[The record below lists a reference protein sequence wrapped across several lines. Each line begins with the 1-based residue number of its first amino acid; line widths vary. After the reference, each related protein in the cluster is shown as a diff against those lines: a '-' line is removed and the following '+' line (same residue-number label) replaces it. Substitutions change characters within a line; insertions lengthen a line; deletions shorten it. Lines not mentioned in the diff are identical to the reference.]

1 MIIIKAID
9 ARIIRILK
17 STDSDIT
24 WTQVALRIK
33 GGTLPMLGLGV
44 LTNPGTASPVTR
56 DGYPT
61 TQKRMPPLLP
71 GNVRTHLSPP
81 ITMNIRET
89 LWIELTL
96 IIVILG
102 SLLTERVLRAHYC
115 LLREDCSCLNSALRI
130 NA

>member
-24 WTQVALRIK
+24 WTQVTRRIK
-33 GGTLPMLGLGV
+33 GGSLPMLGLSV
-44 LTNPGTASPVTR
+44 LPNPGTASPVTR

-61 TQKRMPPLLP
+61 TQEGMPPLLP
-71 GNVRTHLSPP
+71 GDVRIHLSPP
-81 ITMNIRET
+81 VTMNIRET

-102 SLLTERVLRAHYC
+102 SLIIERVLRAHYC
-115 LLREDCSCLNSALRI
+115 LLREDCS
-130 NA
+130 

>member
-24 WTQVALRIK
+24 WTQVAIRIK
-33 GGTLPMLGLGV
+33 GGSIPMLGLDA
-44 LTNPGTASPVTR
+44 LTNPGTTSPVTC

-71 GNVRTHLSPP
+71 SDVRTHLSPP

-89 LWIELTL
+89 LSIELTL

-102 SLLTERVLRAHYC
+102 SLLIERILRAHYC
-115 LLREDCSCLNSALRI
+115 LLREDCS
-130 NA
+130 

>member
-1 MIIIKAID
+1 MIIVKTID

-24 WTQVALRIK
+24 WTQVAIRIK
-33 GGTLPMLGLGV
+33 GGSIPMLGLDA
-44 LTNPGTASPVTR
+44 LTNPGTASPVTC

-71 GNVRTHLSPP
+71 GDVRTHLPPP
-81 ITMNIRET
+81 ITMNIRKT

-102 SLLTERVLRAHYC
+102 SLLIEKVMHAHY
-115 LLREDCSCLNSALRI
+115 
-130 NA
+130 